1 MPFEKN
7 TTFTWIIS
15 PYHHLNQISISMS
28 QQKPTRLLPPILNH
42 GSRKLFAKISKI
54 SFALVTWTELIP
66 SQIIALWLQLMSTS
80 RPGLVG
86 KDATNKCLLE
96 DEQTLETWKFFW
108 ITKKE
113 NGVTGVENYL
123 NDNVTMYIYIYLW
136 GKIHLVSNSR
146 HISSP
151 LKLPWWGRA
160 PSNCRGTL
168 SFLYKMGGPGWRH
181 LYKMECAK
189 KTLEND
195 RAPTYTGDSWWI
207 EKFEA
212 ISIMFGGHMSMY
224 KNKDSFCRHVPGLQN
239 E

>member
-1 MPFEKN
+1 MEP
-7 TTFTWIIS
+7 S
-15 PYHHLNQISISMS
+15 PVLSSRLHGLSLFQQFYQSDQSRQIYAVGFDWWSILELAAI
-28 QQKPTRLLPPILNH
+28 PTVVLTSA
-42 GSRKLFAKISKI
+42 SRSICSGFGQCVARYKLKKK
-54 SFALVTWTELIP
+54 VTAP
-66 SQIIALWLQLMSTS
+66 NTS
-80 RPGLVG
+80 RVI
-86 KDATNKCLLE
+86 KSSIACRCLLSMLPNVSWSSW
-96 DEQTLETWKFFW
+96 LELRE
-108 ITKKE
+108 ISGQDPQCIKKIRR
-113 NGVTGVENYL
+113 GSPWFKH
-123 NDNVTMYIYIYLW
+123 DSCMI
-136 GKIHLVSNSR
+136 
-146 HISSP
+146 SP

>member
-1 MPFEKN
+1 MYLHTLNLNFSN
-7 TTFTWIIS
+7 FTITTGSFFFILEPSFYCPPWWPCEVPGSTKTQ
-15 PYHHLNQISISMS
+15 PQI
-28 QQKPTRLLPPILNH
+28 KVL
-42 GSRKLFAKISKI
+42 
-54 SFALVTWTELIP
+54 
-66 SQIIALWLQLMSTS
+66 
-80 RPGLVG
+80 
-86 KDATNKCLLE
+86 
-96 DEQTLETWKFFW
+96 
-108 ITKKE
+108 
-113 NGVTGVENYL
+113 GVE
-123 NDNVTMYIYIYLW
+123 
-136 GKIHLVSNSR
+136 
-146 HISSP
+146 SP

>member
-1 MPFEKN
+1 MTRIYWPNGIFHQPHDFPEIWDFPSLALSYLLGWGCVMLRASLTRYFE
-7 TTFTWIIS
+7 TFLRKIYLS
-15 PYHHLNQISISMS
+15 F
-28 QQKPTRLLPPILNH
+28 RCH
-42 GSRKLFAKISKI
+42 GWFCSWH
-54 SFALVTWTELIP
+54 LVTWTLNKLLPKGHQIGRSLQVAMQSGPHHLIYKTL
-66 SQIIALWLQLMSTS
+66 SRNWGGYILGIA
-80 RPGLVG
+80 
-86 KDATNKCLLE
+86 
-96 DEQTLETWKFFW
+96 
-108 ITKKE
+108 
-113 NGVTGVENYL
+113 
-123 NDNVTMYIYIYLW
+123 
-136 GKIHLVSNSR
+136 
-146 HISSP
+146 SP

>member
-1 MPFEKN
+1 MFGEPQTPTHKVFGRLGLDCCFGRGRDPDPSTPRNKQCMGCV
-7 TTFTWIIS
+7 FVS
-15 PYHHLNQISISMS
+15 KRRVFFLHPYIQDLTSFFPYKPP
-28 QQKPTRLLPPILNH
+28 QKKPGIDEN
-42 GSRKLFAKISKI
+42 ISKNMKFI
-54 SFALVTWTELIP
+54 PHLFLHIFSDAWTLI
-66 SQIIALWLQLMSTS
+66 
-80 RPGLVG
+80 
-86 KDATNKCLLE
+86 
-96 DEQTLETWKFFW
+96 
-108 ITKKE
+108 
-113 NGVTGVENYL
+113 
-123 NDNVTMYIYIYLW
+123 IYE
-136 GKIHLVSNSR
+136 KT
-146 HISSP
+146 SP

>member
-1 MPFEKN
+1 MNLPQLPLNSKGAPKLKTYPRNVRRCDKKN
-7 TTFTWIIS
+7 PTAVSHAPLEIKVHIGIGWCWFCSMFFKSQSVFLNKTKWKDLLQPNSILS
-15 PYHHLNQISISMS
+15 PAVTEQLFW
-28 QQKPTRLLPPILNH
+28 
-42 GSRKLFAKISKI
+42 KL
-54 SFALVTWTELIP
+54 VY
-66 SQIIALWLQLMSTS
+66 
-80 RPGLVG
+80 R
-86 KDATNKCLLE
+86 
-96 DEQTLETWKFFW
+96 
-108 ITKKE
+108 
-113 NGVTGVENYL
+113 
-123 NDNVTMYIYIYLW
+123 
-136 GKIHLVSNSR
+136 
-146 HISSP
+146 SP

-212 ISIMFGGHMSMY
+212 ISIMFGGHMSIY

>member
-1 MPFEKN
+1 MAHVLLQLSLLFLRQQ
-7 TTFTWIIS
+7 TVIFDSTFADVVWKF
-15 PYHHLNQISISMS
+15 Y
-28 QQKPTRLLPPILNH
+28 PILT
-42 GSRKLFAKISKI
+42 LFAGLMLEVDWYNGSDSEQVPEILRYLDWRWRGVNNRKRGFGCAKYKEKWGPENCF
-54 SFALVTWTELIP
+54 FAVYWWWNHLKSTEEAIETPKFVWGERDPSRLINQNP
-66 SQIIALWLQLMSTS
+66 RLKS
-80 RPGLVG
+80 
-86 KDATNKCLLE
+86 
-96 DEQTLETWKFFW
+96 
-108 ITKKE
+108 
-113 NGVTGVENYL
+113 
-123 NDNVTMYIYIYLW
+123 IYI
-136 GKIHLVSNSR
+136 
-146 HISSP
+146 SP